1 MTQEVLS
8 VRLDVRN
15 QAIRGELEAIV
26 SSMDEFQLADSSPSS
41 RFDILIRDI
50 GEDVEGEFQ
59 LIHELTRNGTV
70 GEFFLTSAN
79 TSRDVLLQALRS
91 GAKEFLPQPINAEEV
106 RQCLLKALERKQRAE
121 TAHSAKKLG
130 SIIDV
135 LGSKGGVGTTTTAVN
150 LSASLKQLKAA
161 GSVAL
166 IDMNHLFGEVPL
178 FLDIKPAFNWGEIA
192 KNISRLDAAYL
203 MGIMVKHKSG
213 IHVLP
218 PPTQLIGAGV
228 VSPEILEAILRLMKE
243 EFDYIVIDSGQSLD
257 ALSLKILELADMA
270 LLMSILS
277 LPCLINARR
286 LLETFTTLGYPPR
299 ERVRVVINR
308 YQKKSGIS
316 MREAEEGI
324 QGKISWRIPN
334 DFQTAMSSINQ
345 GKLVMDVSKKSELA
359 KGFMEMAAGIEKDL
373 GRAEKEK
380 GLLKFR

>member
-1 MTQEVLS
+1 MTQDSLS

-15 QAIRGELEAIV
+15 QAVRNELEAIV
-26 SSMDEFQLADSSPSS
+26 SSMEEFQLADSSPSS
-41 RFDILIRDI
+41 RYDILIRDI

-106 RQCLLKALERKQRAE
+106 RQCLLKALERQGSEA
-121 TAHSAKKLG
+121 AVHSAKKPG
-130 SIIDV
+130 AIIDV

-150 LSASLKQLKAA
+150 LSASLKKLKAA

-166 IDMNHLFGEVPL
+166 VDMNLLFGEVPL

-218 PPTQLIGAGV
+218 PPTQLGGV
-228 VSPEILEAILRLMKE
+228 GVTNPEILETILRLMQE

-257 ALSLKILELADMA
+257 ALSLKILELADMV

-324 QGKISWRIPN
+324 QGKISWRVPN

-345 GKLVMDVSKKSELA
+345 GKLVMDISKKSELA
-359 KGFMEMAAGIEKDL
+359 RGFMEMAAGIDKEL
-373 GRAEKEK
+373 NGAGKEK
-380 GLLKFR
+380 GFLKFR